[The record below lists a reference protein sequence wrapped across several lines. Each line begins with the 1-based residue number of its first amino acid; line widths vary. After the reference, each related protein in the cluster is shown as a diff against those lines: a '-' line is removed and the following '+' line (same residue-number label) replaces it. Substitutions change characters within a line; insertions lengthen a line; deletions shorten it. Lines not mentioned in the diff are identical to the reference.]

1 MRGIYFVA
9 AHKLILNVSKIRL
22 RLICAC
28 ASYLYRLFPKGFFSQ
43 YTTHLLRRI
52 AKSVHPCTL
61 LAVSFG
67 SAETALPISPA
78 ASVPLFKHTQHI
90 ISTTDGGGS
99 TQQRWGCP
107 KTESLSAFS
116 VRKLFIISAKADC
129 ETVFGQLL

>member
-1 MRGIYFVA
+1 MNEENGYIPPPPPIFL
-9 AHKLILNVSKIRL
+9 K
-22 RLICAC
+22 
-28 ASYLYRLFPKGFFSQ
+28 
-43 YTTHLLRRI
+43 YTGHLLCRI

-61 LAVSFG
+61 FAASFG
-67 SAETALPISPA
+67 GAETALPISPA

-116 VRKLFIISAKADC
+116 VRKLFIISAQADC
-129 ETVFGQLL
+129 ETVFGQFP